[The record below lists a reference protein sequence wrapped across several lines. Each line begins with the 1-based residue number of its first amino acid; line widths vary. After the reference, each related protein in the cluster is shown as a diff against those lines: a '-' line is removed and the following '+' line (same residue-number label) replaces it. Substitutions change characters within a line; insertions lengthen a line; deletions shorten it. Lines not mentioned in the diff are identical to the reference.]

1 MSSFPPFLGSLS
13 NKMVI
18 FMKMLIAILLVSFV
32 SACSPIKTPVSA
44 RFSNNFVQEYTIGKQ
59 GQRQVKSTPAPIIIQ
74 TPAPK
79 VVIIY
84 PEAEREER
92 IVAEEMDL
100 IVLPEP
106 ARAARPLPRPT
117 VKRIKHPKRNVKRAV
132 KRLTHRTEDKKTIGI
147 KVDPTVKKLNRVAS
161 VVSTANT
168 IRTVHKVF
176 NDTDMK
182 TIAELLD

>member
-1 MSSFPPFLGSLS
+1 MSSFPPFLGSLI

-18 FMKMLIAILLVSFV
+18 LMKKLIAILLILFV

-44 RFSNNFVQEYTIGKQ
+44 RFSNNFVQEYTIGKH
-59 GQRQVKSTPAPIIIQ
+59 GQRQVKSNPAPIIIQ

-79 VVIIY
+79 VVIVY

-106 ARAARPLPRPT
+106 TRAARPLHRPT
-117 VKRIKHPKRNVKRAV
+117 VKRIKLPKHIV
-132 KRLTHRTEDKKTIGI
+132 KRLSHRTEDKKTIGI

-176 NDTDMK
+176 NKTDTK